1 MFSSKKLKKISQPYK
16 QLHSINLSEHHYN
29 FLTSVVNK
37 DNKPLDL
44 VIADAIQCYIAEYTY
59 NDIVKNGL

>member
-1 MFSSKKLKKISQPYK
+1 MFKKSEKNLNSYKK
-16 QLHSINLSEHHYN
+16 LHSINISQHHYN
-29 FLTSVVNK
+29 FLTGVIKK